1 MKAGKTLFP
10 AIPLGRRGPWVLVAV
25 SLAVLV
31 TGLLTG
37 DRTALAVGCI
47 ALAGFVIAFP
57 LASLLAPKPDDRE
70 VGSGEGKAEG
80 DAPGPD

>member
-10 AIPLGRRGPWVLVAV
+10 AIPLGKRGPWVLVAL

-37 DRTALAVGCI
+37 DRTAMAVGGI

-57 LASLLAPKPDDRE
+57 LAALLVPKP
-70 VGSGEGKAEG
+70 GSDEDE
-80 DAPGPD
+80 PG